1 MDELTDTFR
10 FDRTTDLHHARTDA
24 IRTVLSGNT
33 EPDTDETRSNAMGY
47 ALAHHFLEGAELA
60 ARSGDRDTLTWY
72 RTRVTDPPS
81 HWFTPTVLGPAIVR
95 SPDPKSLRRSPIADT
110 PYYLLNPDDESP
122 SLATVQLASD
132 VYKIAAELGFGELL
146 AAHAPIV
153 CLLVE
158 RKLDEPLNSWAISR
172 LPGTVFCDHVG
183 DPTILARDLIHEAGH
198 NWLND
203 ALTATGVDL
212 DDGNTWHSP
221 WKNTPRPTFGF
232 IHSCWAFPLT
242 MLFAARAADHANQQ
256 VRKVLATYL
265 AQHRHKLALT
275 NLEHDRAAAAVTDKD
290 LRQRLR
296 VVHSLASQL

>member
-10 FDRTTDLHHARTDA
+10 FDRTTDLHRARVHAIHA
-24 IRTVLSGNT
+24 VLSNST
-33 EPDTDETRSNAMGY
+33 KPKNRETHASAMDY
-47 ALAHHFLEGAELA
+47 ALAHHFLEGAEVA
-60 ARSGDRDTLTWY
+60 ARCGDGDTLKWY
-72 RTRVTDPPS
+72 RNRVGNPPL
-81 HWFTPTVLGPAIVR
+81 HWFAPTVLGPAIVQ
-95 SPDPKSLRRSPIADT
+95 SPNPTSLRRSPIADT
-110 PYYLLNPDDESP
+110 PYHLLNPDNEPP

-132 VYKIAAELGFGELL
+132 AYEIAAELGFGGLL
-146 AAHAPIV
+146 AAHAPIM

-242 MLFAARAADHANQQ
+242 MLFAARAADHANRQ
-256 VRKVLATYL
+256 VRRVLATYL
-265 AQHRHKLALT
+265 VQHRQKLAVT
-275 NLEHDRAAAAVTDKD
+275 NLDHDRAAAAVTDRD

-296 VVHSLASQL
+296 VIHSLASQL